1 MKQLLLLL
9 LPAMILTGTPQA
21 KAERVGDPQAGFT
34 YAKEVCS
41 GCHGISAEPSPLPQ
55 ATRFREVA
63 DRPGITGTA
72 LAVWLQTAHPT
83 MPNIIVEKEDMWNVI
98 AYILDLKGRDPDQ
111 N

>member
-1 MKQLLLLL
+1 MIRLLLLL
-9 LPAMILTGTPQA
+9 IPTMIMTAALQA
-21 KAERVGDPQAGFT
+21 KAERLGDPQAGYD

-72 LAVWLQTAHPT
+72 LAVWLQTSHPT
-83 MPNIIVEKEDMWNVI
+83 MPNIVVEKQDMLNVV
-98 AYILDLKGRDPDQ
+98 AYILDLKDRDRGQD
-111 N
+111 